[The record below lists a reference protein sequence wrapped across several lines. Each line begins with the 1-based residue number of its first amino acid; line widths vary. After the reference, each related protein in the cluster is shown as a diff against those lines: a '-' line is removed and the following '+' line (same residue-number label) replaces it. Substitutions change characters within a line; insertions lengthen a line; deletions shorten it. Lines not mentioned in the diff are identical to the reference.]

1 MVLTCCRER
10 YAGVVAGRKRQP
22 ISTSADALEYRR
34 TVAVP
39 PYEILIQRLK
49 TIKQLILKTIDS
61 AKPYGVAMS
70 CVEYLDL
77 LINRIET
84 IRIQND
90 FSDQRSRSLRFSA
103 LWDVVQMARFWTQLI
118 HAVTA
123 RTRQIPAR
131 KFRAVLSYRVAMAR
145 QSLSLQKARSMR
157 LRFL

>member
-1 MVLTCCRER
+1 MVAE
-10 YAGVVAGRKRQP
+10 RKRQP
-22 ISTSADALEYRR
+22 ISASADALEYRR

-103 LWDVVQMARFWTQLI
+103 LWDVVQMARPLCDAADWSN
-118 HAVTA
+118 HPAVRDMINSTSDYA
-123 RTRQIPAR
+123 YRMVEDYDLWVFPKKASHDPD
-131 KFRAVLSYRVAMAR
+131 RA
-145 QSLSLQKARSMR
+145 
-157 LRFL
+157 